1 MRGTMKRMR
10 ILVQQKETGL
20 YLKNLE
26 SWARRGSEAMDFMS
40 STNAIDFC
48 VANKLSGVHV
58 VLKFEEEPYEFV
70 WPVLAA
76 RNGRTARPRASA

>member
-1 MRGTMKRMR
+1 
-10 ILVQQKETGL
+10 
-20 YLKNLE
+20 
-26 SWARRGSEAMDFMS
+26 MDFMS